1 MTATEIKTAPRIW
14 LITGAAGALGSELVC
29 QLMRAGDD
37 CIALDRNQ
45 RGLNA
50 LHNRCEDLGLS
61 PPALVP
67 LDLIGASS
75 EDYDA
80 LAETIAEQFGRLDG
94 LIHNA
99 AQMPALRPLAHQDP
113 AEWLHGLQWGL
124 TGPVWLTRALL
135 PLMTGSRNVSGET
148 EQRAQ
153 IIWVGDRSVIDQPAN
168 WGVYGLVQAG
178 RQWIAAALSAELG
191 PRAPRVRILDPGP
204 FFSPLRTA
212 AWPAQRPDEV
222 PTADQAASALLAQI
236 NTVADGENHG

>member
-14 LITGAAGALGSELVC
+14 LVTGAAGALGSELVC

-191 PRAPRVRILDPGP
+191 PRAPRVRVLDSGP

>member
-1 MTATEIKTAPRIW
+1 MTRIEASAQPRIW

-29 QLMRAGDD
+29 QLMRRGDD

-50 LHNRCEDLGLS
+50 LHHRCEDLGL
-61 PPALVP
+61 PRPALMP

-75 EDYDA
+75 DDYA
-80 LAETIAEQFGRLDG
+80 QLAETIAEQFGRLDV
-94 LIHNA
+94 LVHNA
-99 AQMPALRPLAHQDP
+99 AQMPALRPLAHQD
-113 AEWLHGLQWGL
+113 ATEWLHGLQWGL

-135 PLMTGSRNVSGET
+135 PLMSATRGSSA
-148 EQRAQ
+148 RAQ
-153 IIWVGDRSVIDQPAN
+153 IIWVGDQAVIDQPAN

-178 RQWIAAALSAELG
+178 RQWLAQALSAELG
-191 PRAPRVRILDPGP
+191 PRAPWVRVLDPGP

-222 PTADQAASALLAQI
+222 PSAHQAALDLLARIETAD
-236 NTVADGENHG
+236 DGGEYG

>member
-1 MTATEIKTAPRIW
+1 MTTVKTKTEARIW

-37 CIALDRNQ
+37 CIALDRDQ

-50 LHNRCEDLGLS
+50 LHNRCEDLGLP

-99 AQMPALRPLAHQDP
+99 AQMPALRPLAHQD
-113 AEWLHGLQWGL
+113 AGEWLHGLQWGL

-135 PLMTGSRNVSGET
+135 PLMTDSQVASGEA
-148 EQRAQ
+148 QPRAQ
-153 IIWVGDRSVIDQPAN
+153 IIWIGDQAVIDQPAN
-168 WGVYGLVQAG
+168 WGVYGLVHAG
-178 RQWIAAALSAELG
+178 RQWIASALSAELG
-191 PRAPRVRILDPGP
+191 PRAPRVQVLDPGP

-222 PTADQAASALLAQI
+222 PTAAQAAGALLAQI
-236 NTVADGENHG
+236 TTAADGEAHG

>member
-1 MTATEIKTAPRIW
+1 MTKTNARIW

-50 LHNRCEDLGLS
+50 LHNRCEDLGLP
-61 PPALVP
+61 PPALMP

-75 EDYDA
+75 DDYDA
-80 LAETIAEQFGRLDG
+80 LAERIAEQFGRLDG
-94 LIHNA
+94 VIHNA

-124 TGPVWLTRALL
+124 TGPLWLTRALL
-135 PLMTGSRNVSGET
+135 PLMTGSRRASDEAG
-148 EQRAQ
+148 QRAQ
-153 IIWVGDRSVIDQPAN
+153 IIWVGDQSVIDQPAN

-178 RQWIAAALSAELG
+178 RQWIASALSAELG
-191 PRAPRVRILDPGP
+191 PRAPRVRVLDPGP

-222 PTADQAASALLAQI
+222 PTANQAASKLLAQI
-236 NTVADGENHG
+236 IASAGGETDG